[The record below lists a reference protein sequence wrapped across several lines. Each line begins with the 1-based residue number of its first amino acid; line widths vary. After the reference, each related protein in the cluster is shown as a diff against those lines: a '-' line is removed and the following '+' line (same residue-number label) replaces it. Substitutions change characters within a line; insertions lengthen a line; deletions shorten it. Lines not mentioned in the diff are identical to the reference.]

1 MCVLSLV
8 TYLFNVVILTDIVL
22 MKLKVSVVSSGKREH
37 DRPPNVGV
45 LQTDAV
51 ADLVCEGLQEVG
63 PPLRV
68 QGPGLGVVYV
78 DVSNLGIVGVGQ
90 GATGAVK
97 RIPVAVAV
105 GHKVDR
111 YVHLS
116 AGLLEEKDIGDTTP
130 VVERFLDGVDDL
142 VSGQLC
148 AVRVQPPAKFISARP
163 FRIYLK

>member
-1 MCVLSLV
+1 MYTLV
-8 TYLFNVVILTDIVL
+8 TYLHHVVILTYVVL
-22 MKLKVSVVSSGKREH
+22 MKLKVSVVSSSKREH
-37 DRPPNVGV
+37 DGPPNVGM

-130 VVERFLDGVDDL
+130 VVERFLDGADDL
-142 VSGQLC
+142 VSAELC
-148 AVRVQPPAKFISARP
+148 AV
-163 FRIYLK
+163 

>member
-1 MCVLSLV
+1 MYTLI
-8 TYLFNVVILTDIVL
+8 TYLHHVVILTYVVL
-22 MKLKVSVVSSGKREH
+22 MKLKVSVIVSGKWEP

-63 PPLRV
+63 SPIGF
-68 QGPGLGVVYV
+68 QCPGLGVVYV

-97 RIPVAVAV
+97 RVPVAVAV

-111 YVHLS
+111 YVHFS
-116 AGLLEEKDIGDTTP
+116 AALLEEKDIGDTTP
-130 VVERFLDGVDDL
+130 VVERFLDGADDL
-142 VSGQLC
+142 VSGQL
-148 AVRVQPPAKFISARP
+148 
-163 FRIYLK
+163 